1 MSLLRNASTRSLRW
15 LAGLALVALA
25 GCATTDPEAI
35 RRTGFQPEEDEQEL
49 WSSSAEIDSVL
60 RERGVLHDDPA
71 LQQYLDG
78 VLARIAP
85 EVAGST
91 RVAVLRDPYLNAF
104 ALPNG
109 SIYVHSGML
118 ASVENEAQ
126 LATLLGHEVTHY
138 TERHSLARQRL
149 AENRTLAIQVV
160 VGILAVAVA
169 ASGDANAV
177 RAMLELGGRVTP
189 SLVETQVSGYSRD
202 LELEADAGGFALMTA
217 AGYDPR
223 EAARIFELLEADA
236 IEAGGEEPFFY
247 GSHPQLSERRESYR
261 ALLLAQPGNPSPAP
275 DPLDQAAFAAAVA
288 GLQLDAARADVA
300 MGRAAR
306 ARRTLDRHLA
316 FRPDSAPA
324 YFLMGEAY
332 RRDDADDR
340 ARAAYERAAA
350 LDAAYALPHR
360 ELGLLRRAAGEQTAA
375 RLAFERYLALAPT
388 AADRP
393 IIEAYMTDSGVGP

>member
-1 MSLLRNASTRSLRW
+1 VDLLGNASTRSLRW
-15 LAGLALVALA
+15 LAALLLVALA
-25 GCATTDPEAI
+25 GCASTDPEAI

-60 RERGVLHDDPA
+60 RERGVLYDDPA

-118 ASVENEAQ
+118 ASIENEAQ

-149 AENRTLAIQVV
+149 AENRTMAIQVV

-177 RAMLELGGRVTP
+177 RAMLELGGSVTP

-202 LELEADAGGFALMTA
+202 LELEADAGGFTLMTA

-223 EAARIFELLEADA
+223 EATRIFELLEADA

-261 ALLLAQPGNPSPAP
+261 ALLAQPDTARRAP

-288 GLQLDAARADVA
+288 GLQLEAARADVA

-316 FRPDSAPA
+316 FKPDSAPA

-340 ARAAYERAAA
+340 ARAAYERAAE

-360 ELGLLRRAAGEQTAA
+360 ELGLLRRAAGEQALA
-375 RLAFERYLALAPT
+375 RSAFERYLALAPT